1 MNVFCVLTACIPF
14 GFSSIHAVQCLG
26 QRVVWV
32 MDVPRSNSLTCKNKS
47 FSPHKCETKDS
58 LCAEQNQPAPRILH
72 KQQTLRTSYTND
84 GLNHSKFHLNHA
96 TCTHT
101 YKKHR
106 HLHMQRM
113 HHACI
118 HAQIQHHIFIPKS
131 LTTLHKLPTLRRH
144 ASISS
149 AFAATPFPTSAW
161 SSLRG
166 TAVMPFK
173 RLTDDL
179 RSLMSR
185 SYLQTDKEESERK
198 KTVRRKRTGSSQL
211 SYSWVFSEFRV
222 LNVFSKWS
230 HT

>member
-1 MNVFCVLTACIPF
+1 MSCESWMYPARI
-14 GFSSIHAVQCLG
+14 
-26 QRVVWV
+26 
-32 MDVPRSNSLTCKNKS
+32 RS
-47 FSPHKCETKDS
+47 PV
-58 LCAEQNQPAPRILH
+58 
-72 KQQTLRTSYTND
+72 RT
-84 GLNHSKFHLNHA
+84 NHSAHINMRPKTPCVRNKTNLLHVYYIRSKLSGHPILSMDETNQNFIRKSTMLRARIH
-96 TCTHT
+96 
-101 YKKHR
+101 KKTHR

-185 SYLQTDKEESERK
+185 SYIQTDEEESERK
-198 KTVRRKRTGSSQL
+198 RR
-211 SYSWVFSEFRV
+211 
-222 LNVFSKWS
+222 
-230 HT
+230 